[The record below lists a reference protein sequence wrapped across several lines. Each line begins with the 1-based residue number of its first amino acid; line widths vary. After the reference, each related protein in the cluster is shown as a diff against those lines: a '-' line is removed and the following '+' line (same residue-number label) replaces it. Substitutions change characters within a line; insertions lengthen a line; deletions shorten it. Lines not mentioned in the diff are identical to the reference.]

1 MRWVKKGCFI
11 FVFIVLGVL
20 IGSPQ
25 KKVQASEGKVCKKAE
40 NSTVYDIGDGRKRAE
55 YYSRLVRYKDE
66 KGKLLDYDT
75 SLTEVDEKES
85 EQGESLSGYTY
96 QTRQSDRIVYLPE
109 KISEDRPVLG
119 EYEKYQVKIA
129 PLSTDKRTAA
139 GKGKTVRNKVEDLYQ
154 RKSKKITS
162 IIYDGVQPNIGF
174 EYEATEQGIKENI
187 ILRTKN
193 TANNYKFEV
202 VLKNCC
208 IVSQQAL
215 MKENVKTASKIR
227 TGAGESLYLYDK
239 EKEALVGSI
248 PAAFM
253 VDSQGVYS
261 EQCTYEVKRTA
272 TKKTHSETEYT
283 YQLSLT
289 VDSGYLQDSERVYPV
304 KVDPTFV
311 WSESDPSRMASAY
324 VCSSV
329 PNTRYTTS
337 NSNIMCVGM
346 REQSSSVCRSYINFK
361 GVTES
366 LLKGKYIQSVRLRL
380 NTTNSNTGM
389 KIYVRA
395 VTSAWDAGTIT
406 YSSQPT
412 RLNSALAN
420 FTTSS
425 SSQQVNV
432 ELSKD
437 VLMGVSKGQLNFTGI
452 ELTDSVRDTNTTSS
466 QSAWVFNSST
476 VNSSK
481 MPKLEITYQESPTAA
496 SSVTLGNAYQ
506 KAGSNAVISWS
517 GITSPGLSSVKYEI
531 YSYND
536 STSKDGSRVVAPVKI
551 GTSSSGTGV
560 INTSGLSEGCYKVYV
575 WGIDGQGN
583 AGGKKGVV
591 LHIDSTAP
599 VVAYLDTVSNDRARY
614 VAASSSDGVDLAF
627 RWGKITDSH
636 SARIYYKINNGTAVY
651 LAGKGAVSGKIPCS
665 ALTSGSNQIQI
676 YVQDYAGNTTIF
688 YTGKYYYSDKMTDVT
703 LPELHYNVYQN
714 DSGWLNHAAEQSPS
728 GSLTNT
734 KGIRAFS
741 MDLNPGGFRL
751 SKVQYRGFY
760 EGTGWTDWK
769 SDNEVSGYPQ
779 KSKKMKSIQIRVLN
793 DKGDISGDYEIYY
806 RVYVNGKGWLGW
818 AKNGAEAGDYTS
830 GSYIQSVSAVLVPG
844 LTYNVF
850 GPGDFGSKVLDSPTV
865 SSMIGKG
872 SRLLKIGV
880 CFSDSRL
887 NPKNRIRTTV
897 YTEDGISNSGLSQ
910 TTTSSYKS
918 DFNLVG
924 GKEAKYLIG
933 YSMEPENSALKAK
946 FDLEHVACAEGKDE
960 EKWKKNGEVS
970 GGTIGNDF
978 LEMMSIRLVPKEY
991 KKGGKACV
999 GNDFCVT
1006 EDGFSFSNT
1015 EISFGYDDPYYIPLE
1030 KYIDWYGEEEGTK
1043 KFRDQEPW
1051 RGNCFGM
1058 VMACQMF
1065 LQGKVHV
1072 STFCSNIDV
1081 DASEVYEMLSQKGK
1095 RSKRLTDFIEYLQIN
1110 LTIGNT
1116 ETRRQTINNMRKL
1129 VQLLENN
1136 PLHQYILKLSC
1147 LDDSDAGHVVLPI
1160 DIKALGNGEYEI
1172 QFYDPNYSGF
1182 LRCGRV
1188 NTITN
1193 KFSYGKYDS
1202 AYLDDFNEYYNKHSY
1217 MYQEIIKKIENPAY
1231 KINYNN

>member
-25 KKVQASEGKVCKKAE
+25 NKVQASEGKVCKKAE

-55 YYSRLVRYKDE
+55 YYSRPVRYKDE

-129 PLSTDKRTAA
+129 PFSTDKRTAA

-187 ILRTKN
+187 ILRTKK

-215 MKENVKTASKIR
+215 MKENVKTASRIR

-261 EQCTYEVKRTA
+261 EQCTYEVKCTA

-304 KVDPTFV
+304 KIDPTFV

-425 SSQQVNV
+425 SSQQINV

-437 VLMGVSKGQLNFTGI
+437 VLMGVSQGQLNFTGI

-481 MPKLEITYQESPTAA
+481 MPKLEITYQESPTTA

-560 INTSGLSEGCYKVYV
+560 ISTSGLSEGCYKVYV

-599 VVAYLDTVSNDRARY
+599 VVAYLDTISNDRARY
-614 VAASSSDGVDLAF
+614 VAASSSDGVNLAF

-741 MDLNPGGFRL
+741 MDLNPGEFQL

-769 SDNEVSGYPQ
+769 SDNEVAGYPE

-793 DKGDISGDYEIYY
+793 AGGDVSSNYEIYY

-844 LTYNVF
+844 LTYNTF
-850 GPGDFGSKVLDSPTV
+850 NEGLTNEIGNSRNV
-865 SSMIGKG
+865 STPVNDDNN
-872 SRLLKIGV
+872 LFKIGIR
-880 CFSDSRL
+880 FSDISL
-887 NPKNRIRTTV
+887 NPKHRIQTTV
-897 YTEDGISNSGLSQ
+897 YTVGGEHIPGLSQ
-910 TTTSSYKS
+910 TCASAAISDYNLIGGSSSLQYI
-918 DFNLVG
+918 
-924 GKEAKYLIG
+924 IG
-933 YSMEPENSALKAK
+933 YSMQPANSELKAK
-946 FDLEHVACAEGKDE
+946 FDLEHVACAKGE
-960 EKWKKNGEVS
+960 EEEIWKKNGEIS
-970 GGTIGNDF
+970 GSTTGNDI
-978 LEMMSIRLVPKEY
+978 LGMISARLVPKEY
-991 KKGGKACV
+991 KKGGKACIH
-999 GNDFCVT
+999 NDFCVM
-1006 EDGFSFSNT
+1006 EDGFSFGNSR
-1015 EISFGYDDPYYIPLE
+1015 YDFNYPDTYYVSLE
-1030 KYIDWYGEEEGTK
+1030 KYVDWYGEEEGTRRFK
-1043 KFRDQEPW
+1043 SQKPW

-1058 VMACQMF
+1058 VMACQMI
-1065 LQGKVHV
+1065 LHGKVDLDM
-1072 STFCSNIDV
+1072 FKSNV
-1081 DASEVYEMLSQKGK
+1081 DAEAAEVFELSGQ
-1095 RSKRLTDFIEYLQIN
+1095 RSRRNKKLTDFIEYLQIGPQGAQSDRSVYELTQNNTSN
-1110 LTIGNT
+1110 LI
-1116 ETRRQTINNMRKL
+1116 KL
-1129 VQLLENN
+1129 LKQGQRY
-1136 PLHQYILKLSC
+1136 QYIMAIESEEGFH
-1147 LDDSDAGHVVLPI
+1147 AVLPLSI
-1160 DIKALGNGEYEI
+1160 SEMGGGKYKIIL
-1172 QFYDPNYSGF
+1172 YDPNCPGEKCIANVDT
-1182 LRCGRV
+1182 LN
-1188 NTITN
+1188 NT
-1193 KFSYGKYDS
+1193 FSYNNFTS
-1202 AYLDDFNEYYNKHSY
+1202 ATLDDFLLMYNENET
-1217 MYQEIIKKIENPAY
+1217 MYKAIIKTVKGF
-1231 KINYNN
+1231 